1 MWAANISKF
10 SGPRYLALASAIAEA
25 INSGELPSGAQLP
38 PQRELAEE
46 LDLTVGTVGRAYS
59 IVKKRNLVV
68 GKIGQGT
75 FVCDNQ
81 NGASAS
87 NNLPETEPGTIDL
100 ARYRNPV
107 EGLSELLI
115 SAMTEAADNAILLP
129 LHGYPPANG
138 YLTHR
143 VAGAKW
149 IMNSGLQAQPEN
161 VIVCC
166 GAQQALLVA
175 LAAFAKGGDEIL
187 AEELTYSGL
196 KSISAVQNLV
206 LKGIKVDADG
216 IIPESLDEACES
228 SRAKILYLQPSLH
241 NPTTSTLPETRRHQ
255 VAEICRKHDLIL
267 IEDDTIATLM
277 PNRPAPLATLAPERT
292 IFITSLSKSIS
303 PALRVG
309 YLLAPPQLVDPLV
322 STLHAIT
329 LANSQLVFEVA
340 STMIMNGAVDDVIS
354 KNFID
359 LSRRHETAAKML
371 PNAQMLQNPA
381 AFFAW
386 LELPAHWSA
395 HDFSQ
400 AVRAAGVSVVP
411 ADSFSVGD
419 QQPPHAVRL
428 ALTPA
433 PNIKALESGLD
444 IVKQVLEAHPRP
456 KMAVV

>member
-1 MWAANISKF
+1 MWEANISKF

-46 LDLTVGTVGRAYS
+46 LELTVGTVGRAYS

-115 SAMTEAADNAILLP
+115 SAMAEAADNAILLP

-149 IMNSGLQAQPEN
+149 IMKSGLKAQPEN

-175 LAAFAKGGDEIL
+175 LAAFARGGDEIL

-196 KSISAVQNLV
+196 KSISAVQNLI
-206 LKGIKVDADG
+206 LKGVKIDADG
-216 IIPESLDEACES
+216 IIPESLDEACEKS
-228 SRAKILYLQPSLH
+228 SAKILYLQPTLH
-241 NPTTSTLPETRRHQ
+241 NPTTSTLPEARRHE
-255 VAEICRKHDLIL
+255 VAKISRKHDLIL
-267 IEDDTIATLM
+267 IEDDTIAALM
-277 PNRPAPLATLAPERT
+277 PNRPAPLATLVPERT

-309 YLLAPPQLVDPLV
+309 YLCAPPHLVDPLV

-340 STMIMNGAVDDVIS
+340 STMIMNDAVDDVID
-354 KNFID
+354 KNFKD
-359 LSRRHETAAKML
+359 LSRRHETASRML
-371 PNAQMLQNPA
+371 PNAKMLQNPA
-381 AFFAW
+381 AFFSW

-400 AVRAAGVSVVP
+400 AVRSAGVSVVP

-419 QQPPHAVRL
+419 QPPPHAVRI
-428 ALTPA
+428 ALTPG
-433 PNIKALESGLD
+433 PNIKVLESGLN
-444 IVKQVLEAHPRP
+444 IVKQVLEALPRP

>member
-1 MWAANISKF
+1 MWEADISKIA
-10 SGPRYLALASAIAEA
+10 GPRYLALASAIAEA
-25 INSGELPSGAQLP
+25 INSGELPSGTQLP

-68 GKIGQGT
+68 GRIGHGT
-75 FVCDNQ
+75 FVCDPQ
-81 NGASAS
+81 NDTTSS

-100 ARYRNPV
+100 ARYRNPI
-107 EGLSELLI
+107 EGLAESLI

-149 IMNSGLQAQPEN
+149 INKSGLKALPEN

-175 LAAFAKGGDEIL
+175 LAAFAKGGDEVL

-196 KSISAVQNLV
+196 KSISAVQNLI
-206 LKGIKVDADG
+206 LKGVKIDAGG
-216 IIPESLDEACES
+216 IIPESLDAACKKS
-228 SRAKILYLQPSLH
+228 KAKILYLQPTLH
-241 NPTTSTLPETRRHQ
+241 NPTTATLSEARRHE
-255 VAEICRKHDLIL
+255 VAKISRKYDLIL
-267 IEDDTIATLM
+267 IEDDTIAALM

-309 YLLAPPQLVDPLV
+309 YLLAPPNFVERLV

-340 STMIMNGAVDDVIS
+340 STMIMNGATDDVIS

-359 LSRRHETAAKML
+359 LKRRHETARLKLPEAKMH
-371 PNAQMLQNPA
+371 QNPA
-381 AFFAW
+381 AFFSW
-386 LELPAHWSA
+386 LELPEHWNA

-400 AVRAAGVSVVP
+400 ALRTAGVSVVP
-411 ADSFSVGD
+411 ADNFAVGD
-419 QQPPHAVRL
+419 QLPPRAVRV

-433 PNIKALESGLD
+433 PNLKALETALD
-444 IVKQVLEAHPRP
+444 IVKHVLEGFPRP